1 MSFQSRHPGAKA
13 DWNIAMQQ
21 HLVYVAAALR
31 RPVGELRVLLLDAPV
46 VEADGRLGFPQTAW
60 ALARAGVDPRHIY
73 VVERDPVGLAAL
85 QASTA
90 GTKLSGLHL
99 VPGTVG
105 GPDPLPLPLLD
116 LVLLDSCS
124 NRHKVTQVMVPH
136 LRPYLRPTAVVVVG
150 ICRNRNRDA
159 LPEADRNTSITH
171 IQQQAAR
178 DLADQGGQPFAPL
191 GPVLHATSHAP
202 HTLMVYLAVSFGT
215 LPDEPYPIRLAA
227 GDWLTGVRLL
237 QGEKKATATR
247 ALGMAAPP
255 RHKRISPAPRPVHV
269 SKHRLPVAQRW
280 HLEGK
285 RQSRKR
291 KFLADEQAAE

>member
-1 MSFQSRHPGAKA
+1 MSFQSLHPETKTA
-13 DWNIAMQQ
+13 WNLAMQR
-21 HLVYVAAALR
+21 HLVYVAAGLH
-31 RPVGELRVLLLDAPV
+31 RPVGELRVLLLDAPM
-46 VEADGRLGFPQTAW
+46 VEADGQLGFPQTAW
-60 ALARAGVDPRHIY
+60 ALARAGVAPRNMY
-73 VVERDPVGLAAL
+73 LVERDPVGLAAL
-85 QASTA
+85 QASTV

-105 GPDPLPLPLLD
+105 GEDPLPLPLLD

-159 LPEADRNTSITH
+159 LPQADRQSSITY

-178 DLADQGGQPFAPL
+178 DLAGQGGQPFLPL
-191 GPVLHATSHAP
+191 GPTLHAMSHAP
-202 HTLMVYLAVSFGT
+202 HTLMVYLAVVFGT
-215 LPDEPYPIRLAA
+215 LPAAPYPIRLAA

-237 QGEKKATATR
+237 HGEKKATVTR
-247 ALGMAAPP
+247 ALGMAAPL
-255 RHKRISPAPRPVHV
+255 RHKRVVVPRPVLA

-280 HLEGK
+280 HYEGK

>member
-1 MSFQSRHPGAKA
+1 MSFQSLHPETKTA
-13 DWNIAMQQ
+13 WNLAMQR
-21 HLVYVAAALR
+21 HLVYVAAALHR
-31 RPVGELRVLLLDAPV
+31 AVGELRVLLLDAPV

-60 ALARAGVDPRHIY
+60 ALARAGVNPHNMY
-73 VVERDPVGLAAL
+73 LVERDPVGLAAL
-85 QASTA
+85 QAGTT

-99 VPGTVG
+99 LPGTVG
-105 GPDPLPLPLLD
+105 GEDPLPLPLLD

-159 LPEADRNTSITH
+159 LPQADRQSSITH

-178 DLADQGGQPFAPL
+178 DLAYQGGQPFLPL
-191 GPVLHATSHAP
+191 GPTLHAMSHVP
-202 HTLMVYLAVSFGT
+202 HTLMVYLAVVFGD
-215 LPDEPYPIRLAA
+215 LPAKPYPIRLAA

-247 ALGMAAPP
+247 ALGMVAPL
-255 RHKRISPAPRPVHV
+255 RHKRIVVPRPVHV
-269 SKHRLPVAQRW
+269 SKQHCPVVQRW
-280 HLEGK
+280 HYEGK
-285 RQSRKR
+285 RLSRKR